1 MIGVGITTLI
11 VYIVLIIVLNIM
23 LKRSMGES
31 MMWACLVMLIIG
43 GVFGGK
49 NVIELFTDAFTYSA
63 KQEVIYAG
71 LAFVFMAY
79 VLDQTGV
86 IGRLVNILNSLI
98 GWLPGGSGYVATIGS
113 ALFGM
118 ISGVASASAAS
129 IGSVTIPWMQK
140 TGWSKERSAAIVAGN
155 GGLGNVFPPSSVM
168 LLVLGIDAVAAE
180 VTSSQ
185 LYVALFGLGTI
196 VLVIRLSL
204 VFIFA
209 RQEGLKPVPKE
220 EIIPI
225 GQSLK
230 ENGSSLI
237 IFLGILIPLLVTMF
251 GTGDWIKARL
261 SGTEGAFGSISLIF
275 WIPILIT
282 FFAILEGWK
291 YLPHDLEG
299 WGKICSDSIGR
310 FSDLGALLFCAFLSS
325 RLLTKLGMSD
335 EFSALFT
342 TLNEN
347 GASSLI
353 IILAVIIIITAMVGP
368 FNATATTSAMCAV
381 CYMAMRSIGI
391 PAVTAAVAFINL
403 VSNQSCIPPNSAPI
417 YISCGIANVEQP
429 VKIFKDLVL
438 YYALPQILIV
448 LLVMLQIIPII
459 GA

>member
-1 MIGVGITTLI
+1 MIGIGIITLVI
-11 VYIVLIIVLNIM
+11 YIGMIIVLNVVI
-23 LKRSMGES
+23 KRSMGES
-31 MMWACLVMLIIG
+31 MLWSCLVMLIIG
-43 GVFGGK
+43 GVFDGQ
-49 NVIELFTDAFTYSA
+49 NVIDMFVDAFSYSA

-79 VLDQTGV
+79 VLDKTGV

-140 TGWSKERSAAIVAGN
+140 TGWSKERSASIVAGN

-180 VTSSQ
+180 VTSND
-185 LYVALFGLGTI
+185 LYVALFGVGAI
-196 VLVIRLSL
+196 VMIVRLAI
-204 VFIFA
+204 VFIMA
-209 RQEGLKPVPKE
+209 RQEGLKAVPKE
-220 EIIPI
+220 EVIPI

-230 ENGSSLI
+230 ENGSALI
-237 IFLGILIPLLVTMF
+237 IFLGILVPLLFTMF
-251 GTGDWIKARL
+251 GTGEWIESRL
-261 SGTEGAFGSISLIF
+261 AGVEGAFDSMSLIF

-282 FFAILEGWK
+282 FFAIIEGWK
-291 YLPHDLEG
+291 YLPHDFGG
-299 WGKICSDSIGR
+299 WKEICSSSIGR
-310 FSDLGALLFCAFLSS
+310 FSDLGAMLFCAFLAS

-335 EFSALFT
+335 EFSALFE
-342 TLNEN
+342 TLNQN
-347 GASSLI
+347 GASSLVI
-353 IILAVIIIITAMVGP
+353 IFAIVIIITAMVGP

-381 CYMAMRSIGI
+381 CFMAMRSIGI

-417 YISCGIANVEQP
+417 YIACGIANVEQP
-429 VKIFKDLVL
+429 FKIFKDLIV
-438 YYALPQILIV
+438 YYAVPEIIIV
-448 LLVMLQIIPII
+448 LLLMFRVIPVI